1 MFPEALCISAR
12 TGFGLEQL
20 KGTVLSKYRGGELLL
35 RVNTRQSNGKV
46 LSFLRACGTVLN
58 EKYSDGSV
66 CIDARL
72 GQNQLPHLKR
82 LRPQAIE
89 ILS

>member
-1 MFPEALCISAR
+1 LIHPEHAPNKPLPVVGA
-12 TGFGLEQL
+12 
-20 KGTVLSKYRGGELLL
+20 
-35 RVNTRQSNGKV
+35 NTPQSNGKV

-58 EKYSDGSV
+58 EQYCDGSV
-66 CIDARL
+66 LMDARL

-89 ILS
+89 ILQT